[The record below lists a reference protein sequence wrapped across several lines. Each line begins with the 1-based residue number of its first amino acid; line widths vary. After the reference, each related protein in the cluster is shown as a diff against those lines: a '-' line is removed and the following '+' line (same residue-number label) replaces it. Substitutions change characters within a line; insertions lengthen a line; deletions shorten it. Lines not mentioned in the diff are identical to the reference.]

1 MKKSGLGLCSR
12 GRFLT
17 AAVMLAAVS
26 SGTAA
31 QQQPAKAAAPPPAQA
46 AKSEQKKTWDL
57 QISKSTPVTYNL
69 KAREAPLTEIAAE
82 IGRKLK
88 AQVTLS
94 PLMSKQKV
102 TVEFDAMTLDGALR
116 MLAPQVYVDYEM
128 GGEAVAEPK
137 PLAVY
142 LYAANETPPSVTASI
157 KNNTEAMLIEGD
169 TEEGTDE
176 YEKNKKEAALEVSY
190 ARNQLSVRARRQP
203 LTIVLYKIASEIGVP
218 FDLRHESAEIVDIN
232 FANYAL
238 DQAMRS
244 ISPSV
249 RFYFRAD
256 LTTSQILP
264 LRIAL
269 VAPAKT

>member
-1 MKKSGLGLCSR
+1 MW
-12 GRFLT
+12 
-17 AAVMLAAVS
+17 AASALLVASSSALAA
-26 SGTAA
+26 
-31 QQQPAKAAAPPPAQA
+31 QEKPAKPAAPPPAA
-46 AKSEQKKTWDL
+46 AAQTGQKKTWNLDV
-57 QISKSTPVTYNL
+57 SKSTPVTYNL
-69 KAREAPLTEIAAE
+69 KAKNAPLTEIAAE
-82 IGRKLK
+82 FGRKLK

-94 PLMSKQKV
+94 PLMSRQLV

-116 MLAPQVYVDYEM
+116 MLAPQVYIDYEM
-128 GGEAVAEPK
+128 DGGPVAEPK

-142 LYAANETPPSVTASI
+142 LYAANEAPPAVTAAV
-157 KNNTEAMLIEGD
+157 KNNTEALLVEGD

-176 YEKNKKEAALEVSY
+176 YEKQKKEPPLEVQY
-190 ARNQLSVRARRQP
+190 ARNQLTVRARKQP

-218 FDLRHESAEIVDIN
+218 FDLRHESAEVVDIN

-256 LTTSQILP
+256 LQTSTILP

-269 VAPAKT
+269 VAPAKS